1 MARGLHHP
9 RGMTTYPD
17 RIELTLER
25 IFLQQA
31 LAGQDDAF
39 VLLGSMYSEQV
50 YAIARN
56 LCSGDNEALE
66 LTRSAFERAR
76 KELTGIPD
84 QQSFRTFVCR
94 FLVSEAVE
102 RLRSKPPPVSVPLA
116 QFLPRFEDGRR
127 VSASWG
133 WAEIDGLARRRD
145 VIQHIRE
152 ALAGLQA
159 EDRAAFVLLSVEGL
173 AVDEV
178 AAIMEVP
185 AVRLRA
191 HRACM
196 LLSGYIVHLAGNR

>member
-1 MARGLHHP
+1 MA
-9 RGMTTYPD
+9 TYPD

-25 IFLQQA
+25 IYLQQA
-31 LAGQDDAF
+31 LAGEDDAF
-39 VLLGSMYSEQV
+39 VLLGSMHSEQV

-56 LCSGDNEALE
+56 LCSGDDQALE

-102 RLRSKPPPVSVPLA
+102 RLRSKPPWVSLPLA

-127 VSASWG
+127 VSASW
-133 WAEIDGLARRRD
+133 AEIDGLARRRD
-145 VIQHIRE
+145 IIEHIRE

-185 AVRLRA
+185 APVVRLRA
-191 HRACM
+191 HRANM
-196 LLSGYIVHLAGNR
+196 LLSGYIGHLAANR